1 MNARELCDFDDLC
14 TSLIIDPF
22 LNFTT
27 HKMNTRFRPVK
38 GKQEEWKAIVE
49 KYRINQDID
58 MAINEFLSNEW
69 VKAQFQKK
77 NSRQLQLFKE
87 HVSFIF
93 YFCLRMIYS
102 NTLFNFSRNFTSV
115 FYVCYFRPFSVIRW
129 KEMLVVGSA
138 PRKIGLE
145 MRRSLLVG
153 CIAELTKEEEAQIL
167 RPGKND
173 FSVMYSCRKNCAQ
186 LWLGPASFINHDC
199 KPNCKFVP
207 TGRDTACVIALR
219 DIDIGDEITVTMA
232 MISWRWKQSL
242 RCTGKFKP
250 ASPIKLKSKNGYSL
264 RHTEMRLKH
273 VNSSSDIKDSDVVEP
288 KQTADVKPVSQ
299 VQPTENVAP
308 VKSEA
313 DTVLSVKSSTRLKQ
327 SARNKLI
334 DSPSRSDSWN
344 KRSQNLH
351 KKAHLLT
358 KSELKARGITR
369 YDAELLLAQGYPL
382 PQIKSERVIS
392 RHPIGAP
399 STRSSVHSRSSCS
412 SSTTTTADPCDV
424 TKHSDSNSSTE
435 PHVSHLHQRAQK
447 VPKLKIRK
455 SRLSD
460 TETDSSVTGAD
471 TPQPLY
477 EVLAREVDTQAE
489 VLSDSRLLLEDDS
502 SRSTIFSQDDVSS
515 QSSIED
521 FFTDHID
528 YNQIVSHRNIKRIRL
543 KFDGKVD
550 IVNLEPV

>member
-1 MNARELCDFDDLC
+1 MFTIYLL
-14 TSLIIDPF
+14 F
-22 LNFTT
+22 LL
-27 HKMNTRFRPVK
+27 FR
-38 GKQEEWKAIVE
+38 
-49 KYRINQDID
+49 
-58 MAINEFLSNEW
+58 
-69 VKAQFQKK
+69 
-77 NSRQLQLFKE
+77 
-87 HVSFIF
+87 
-93 YFCLRMIYS
+93 
-102 NTLFNFSRNFTSV
+102 
-115 FYVCYFRPFSVIRW
+115 
-129 KEMLVVGSA
+129 
-138 PRKIGLE
+138 
-145 MRRSLLVG
+145 
-153 CIAELTKEEEAQIL
+153 
-167 RPGKND
+167 
-173 FSVMYSCRKNCAQ
+173 
-186 LWLGPASFINHDC
+186 
-199 KPNCKFVP
+199 
-207 TGRDTACVIALR
+207 
-219 DIDIGDEITVTMA
+219 
-232 MISWRWKQSL
+232 
-242 RCTGKFKP
+242 
-250 ASPIKLKSKNGYSL
+250 
-264 RHTEMRLKH
+264 
-273 VNSSSDIKDSDVVEP
+273 
-288 KQTADVKPVSQ
+288 
-299 VQPTENVAP
+299 
-308 VKSEA
+308 
-313 DTVLSVKSSTRLKQ
+313 
-327 SARNKLI
+327 
-334 DSPSRSDSWN
+334 
-344 KRSQNLH
+344 
-351 KKAHLLT
+351 HLLT

-502 SRSTIFSQDDVSS
+502 SRSTVFSQDDVSS